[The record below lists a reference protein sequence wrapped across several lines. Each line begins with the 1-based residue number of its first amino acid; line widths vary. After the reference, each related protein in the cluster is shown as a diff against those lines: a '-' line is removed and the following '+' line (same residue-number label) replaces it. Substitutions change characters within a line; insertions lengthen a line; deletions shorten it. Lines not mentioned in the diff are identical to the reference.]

1 MNADENKMLIGVHRR
16 PINDFFTAFHYK
28 MLIGV
33 HRRPINDFFTAFH
46 GRGSELEYSLHR
58 DRVGRRAVLLASGG
72 GADRSEE
79 HTSELQ
85 SRQYLVCRLLLEK
98 TKNHTALRH
107 ESQSTLIILPHG
119 REDHRC

>member
-1 MNADENKMLIGVHRR
+1 MNADEN
-16 PINDFFTAFHYK
+16 K

-72 GADRSEE
+72 GADLDGEWARDA
-79 HTSELQ
+79 
-85 SRQYLVCRLLLEK
+85 RGDGNVDLLHAWGRGGFSGIDRDE
-98 TKNHTALRH
+98 
-107 ESQSTLIILPHG
+107 ILAVADLYADGGEFGDPKLAT
-119 REDHRC
+119 